1 MPSPFRTANLTPS
14 LLHRD
19 GLLQVV
25 NLTALAHVPARER
38 DDDAAEAAASPRPV
52 RTLFEATSAAIAGK
66 RGPHRGA
73 SPESER
79 PVRLSLSLSSERGW
93 KMRLVAAYFRQ
104 SCQAFM
110 VEALDQHIAR
120 LARDPANYGL
130 QILLNQM
137 HARAE

>member
-25 NLTALAHVPARER
+25 NLTALAHVPARDR
-38 DDDAAEAAASPRPV
+38 DGGVAEAATPPVPGRSPFEASAGRRPRPH
-52 RTLFEATSAAIAGK
+52 R
-66 RGPHRGA
+66 RG
-73 SPESER
+73 SSESR
-79 PVRLSLSLSSERGW
+79 QAVRLSLRLTSERGW

-104 SCQAFM
+104 SCQAFL
-110 VEALDQHIAR
+110 VDALDQHIDR

-130 QILLNQM
+130 QILLHQM